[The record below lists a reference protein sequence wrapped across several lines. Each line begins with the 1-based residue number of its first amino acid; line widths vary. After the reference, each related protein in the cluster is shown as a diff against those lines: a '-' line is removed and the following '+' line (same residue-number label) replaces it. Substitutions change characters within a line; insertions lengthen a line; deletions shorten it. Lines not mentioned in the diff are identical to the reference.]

1 MANRW
6 DLIRVSLARRFF
18 LATLLQA
25 AVVLLFAVLLGTLFG
40 RQSPAEKLRLPW
52 SFLVT
57 SAFLAI
63 GSVYLEKARGLVKRE
78 RQAEFRQALLRAF
91 GFAMAFV
98 SVQGYGL
105 WAIDKGSMDPQVSQL
120 GVHGFVV
127 MLTGVHQAKID
138 VFAIIFGI
146 FNFPNDR
153 GYFHKIRPS
162 TCNQRNFHYYKD
174 TKNCL
179 RLSAVDIASRC
190 SASLRLRLF
199 TLRCLPLREFNLAT
213 T

>member
-40 RQSPAEKLRLPW
+40 RQSPAAKLRLPW

-78 RQAEFRQALLRAF
+78 RQAEFRQALLKAF

-127 MLTGVHQAKID
+127 MLT
-138 VFAIIFGI
+138 AIHAMHFLVAQ
-146 FNFPNDR
+146 
-153 GYFHKIRPS
+153 S
-162 TCNQRNFHYYKD
+162 VLLWVT
-174 TKNCL
+174 
-179 RLSAVDIASRC
+179 LSAFADRYDHEYFWGVTFAACLWHGLGVVWCGILVVFTMAFIA
-190 SASLRLRLF
+190 
-199 TLRCLPLREFNLAT
+199 
-213 T
+213 